1 MRRLF
6 PLPSASIPRTGNP
19 HVTPFWLDRRAR
31 WLVAWWSVGRLG
43 SWAVF
48 ASLVCGFATTSS
60 GAEPAASTVAV
71 AAEGNAEGLEFFEQ
85 KVRPLLSQ
93 RCLECHSGVDAKG
106 SLRLDSKAG
115 LLAGGDTGP
124 AVVPG
129 KPAESLLVDA
139 VNYGQTYQMP
149 PKSRL
154 AADEVAVLTRW
165 VELGVPWPE
174 EAVAAGVDRKNF
186 DLATRRA
193 AHWAWQ
199 PIGNPPLP
207 DVASGAW
214 PATAVDR
221 FILAR
226 LEREGLQPAPTAD
239 RRGLIRRL
247 YFDLIGL
254 PPSSEEL
261 SAALAEES
269 PAATEQLVD
278 RLLASPRFG
287 ERWGR
292 HWLDLVRYCESRGHE
307 YDATIPN
314 AWQYRD
320 YVIRALNADLP
331 YDRFVVEHLAGDLVR
346 PPRLNPSEGFNESI
360 LATGFWLLD
369 EATHSPVDIRQEE
382 ADRIDNR
389 IDVLGKAF
397 LGMTVACAR
406 CHDHKFD
413 AISQR
418 DYYALTGFAVS
429 GSYRQVRFETL
440 ERERQIAEQLDQLR
454 ATARAELLPQ
464 VAVVLRPVVERLAD
478 DLLAPSNAL
487 WAEELVLARTDPKN
501 PLHYFAVSA
510 AGEKVDVAGS
520 SQPAGAAEQRVIVDY
535 SQGAPPWYADGFAF
549 GLHPIR
555 PGDVLPAADPAAPLR
570 LNVLGGA
577 RRDPAWIGL
586 KNAAGVELDY
596 ERLGHWDRAG
606 QILRTPEVNL
616 KSGKLWYLVR
626 GPGRAYAPVNSHLL
640 VEGPLHA
647 QTLLEWQGEPNVW
660 QWIGQDLSVY
670 PGHRMHVEFSPLG
683 DELLTI
689 ARVVEAAEK
698 PALLPT
704 GLHVITADDTSLAK
718 LAAACQATFLSVLDH
733 LADPTTAGLP
743 LAAEE
748 AALADWLLERI
759 GRLAPLDGATQDE
772 RAGRERLAQAT
783 ARFRAAEA
791 ELAAQV
797 PKTSH
802 LAPAMLEGSG
812 ADEPL
817 LIRGNP
823 RTPGD
828 MVERRPLEAFAGGR
842 PFEPGTGS
850 GRLALAES
858 LIAADNPL
866 VARVMVNRVWHHL
879 FGVGIVPTV
888 DNFGVL
894 GQAPSHPELLDY
906 LARQFMAEGW
916 SLKRLVRSLVLSRT
930 YQMSSA
936 PTAADAVDPTDA
948 LLHRMRL
955 RRLEAEAI
963 RDAILA
969 TSGQLDRRQFG
980 PSVPIHLTDD
990 MQGRGRPAAS
1000 GPLDGAG
1007 RASIYL
1013 AVRRNFLSPM
1023 MLAFDLPLPASTV
1036 GRRNVSNVPAQALIL
1051 LNDPFVDEQ
1060 ALAWARRALQVEQ
1073 TPEARIG
1080 RLYEA
1085 ALARPPQPAELAAA
1099 LEFLQSQASE
1109 LGRSDAWQSDERA
1122 WADLA
1127 HVMWNSKEFL
1137 FVR

>member
-1 MRRLF
+1 M
-6 PLPSASIPRTGNP
+6 
-19 HVTPFWLDRRAR
+19 TPVWLNRRAR
-31 WLVAWWSVGRLG
+31 RLAAWLSERRLG
-43 SWAVF
+43 RAAGFV
-48 ASLVCGFATTSS
+48 SLACGLPALSS
-60 GAEPAASTVAV
+60 GAEPALPAV
-71 AAEGNAEGLEFFEQ
+71 ATAAADGSAQGLEFFEQ
-85 KVRPLLSQ
+85 KVRPLLTQ
-93 RCLECHSGVDAKG
+93 RCLECHSGADAKG

-186 DLATRRA
+186 DLAERRA

-199 PIGNPPLP
+199 PIGNPAPP
-207 DVASGAW
+207 EVAPGVW

-226 LEREGLQPAPTAD
+226 LEREGLAPAPAAD
-239 RRGLIRRL
+239 RPALVRRL

-254 PPSSEEL
+254 PPSSAEL
-261 SAALAEES
+261 AAALADES
-269 PAATEQLVD
+269 PRATENLVD

-292 HWLDLVRYCESRGHE
+292 HWLDLMRYCESRGHE

-331 YDRFVVEHLAGDLVR
+331 YDRFVVEHLAGDLAQ
-346 PPRLNPSEGFNESI
+346 PPRLNSSQGFNESI
-360 LATGFWLLD
+360 LATGFWVLD

-429 GSYRQVRFETL
+429 GGYRQVRFETL
-440 ERERQIAEQLDQLR
+440 ERERQLAVQLDQLR

-464 VAVVLRPVVERLAD
+464 AAAVLRPAIGRLAA
-478 DLLAPSNAL
+478 DLLAPGNTL
-487 WAEELVLARTDPKN
+487 WAEELGLARTDPKH
-501 PLHYFAVSA
+501 PLHHFAVSA
-510 AGEKVDVAGS
+510 AGEKVELASG

-535 SQGAPPWYADGFAF
+535 SQANTPWYADGFAF
-549 GLHPIR
+549 GLHPVR
-555 PGDVLPAADPAAPLR
+555 PADLLPADDPAAPLR
-570 LNVLGGA
+570 LCVVGGA

-596 ERLGHWDRAG
+596 ERLGHWERAG

-616 KSGKLWYLVR
+616 QSGKLWYLVR

-647 QTLLEWQGEPNVW
+647 QTLLEWPGKPDEWQG
-660 QWIGQDLSVY
+660 IGQDLSAY

-698 PALLPT
+698 PALQPSGLP
-704 GLHVITADDTSLAK
+704 GIAADDASPAK
-718 LAAACQATFLSVLDH
+718 LAAACQATFLQVLDR
-733 LADPTTAGLP
+733 LTTQSTADAP
-743 LAAEE
+743 LTSDE
-748 AALADWLLERI
+748 AALADWLLA
-759 GRLAPLDGATQDE
+759 RLAHLAPIDGASEAE

-783 ARFRAAEA
+783 TQFRAAEA
-791 ELAAQV
+791 DLASQI

-802 LAPAMLEGSG
+802 LAPAMLDGSG
-812 ADEPL
+812 ARRAAAGSPRQSSHAGRRGTASATGGF
-817 LIRGNP
+817 LIR
-823 RTPGD
+823 
-828 MVERRPLEAFAGGR
+828 RP
-842 PFEPGTGS
+842 
-850 GRLALAES
+850 
-858 LIAADNPL
+858 
-866 VARVMVNRVWHHL
+866 
-879 FGVGIVPTV
+879 
-888 DNFGVL
+888 
-894 GQAPSHPELLDY
+894 
-906 LARQFMAEGW
+906 
-916 SLKRLVRSLVLSRT
+916 
-930 YQMSSA
+930 
-936 PTAADAVDPTDA
+936 
-948 LLHRMRL
+948 
-955 RRLEAEAI
+955 AI
-963 RDAILA
+963 RARARERSI
-969 TSGQLDRRQFG
+969 G
-980 PSVPIHLTDD
+980 PGRVV
-990 MQGRGRPAAS
+990 GRGRQSAGGSRAGESGLAS
-1000 GPLDGAG
+1000 SVWCRD
-1007 RASIYL
+1007 RA
-1013 AVRRNFLSPM
+1013 
-1023 MLAFDLPLPASTV
+1023 V
-1036 GRRNVSNVPAQALIL
+1036 GR
-1051 LNDPFVDEQ
+1051 
-1060 ALAWARRALQVEQ
+1060 
-1073 TPEARIG
+1073 
-1080 RLYEA
+1080 
-1085 ALARPPQPAELAAA
+1085 
-1099 LEFLQSQASE
+1099 
-1109 LGRSDAWQSDERA
+1109 
-1122 WADLA
+1122 
-1127 HVMWNSKEFL
+1127 
-1137 FVR
+1137 